1 MKKFPKLC
9 RFKARN
15 LAFVHIDG
23 GKRKLYLGK
32 WGAPETEAA
41 YRRFIAELAAD
52 VPVVASSVRGG
63 EDERVVCV
71 AELAD
76 AFLLDRADYYVK
88 NGKQTGQLDRF
99 RAALEF
105 PLRYFPA
112 TPVDEFGPK
121 KLLFCRDEMEKSGRF
136 ARSYVNTLV
145 NCFRSVIKWGVGRE
159 LVRPET
165 LVALQTVPALKRG
178 KSTAREVEPVESVP
192 GADIDATLPFLPD
205 RVAAM
210 VRIQRLTGMRPGEVC
225 AMRFGDVE
233 TSGGVWLYVLRS
245 DKTDWRRAAGAKK
258 RVPLGP
264 QVQAILT
271 PYLAEKSGDP
281 DAFLFSPQDAAR
293 DRAFE
298 RRRNRKTPLT
308 PSQRKRDAVP
318 KTRRYAESY
327 SSELYGK
334 IVKKAAIRAGV
345 EPWTPNRLRHL
356 YATEVRAKFGL
367 EAAQIMLGHARAD
380 VTQIYAERDFQ
391 KAAQIAAE
399 IG

>member
-1 MKKFPKLC
+1 M
-9 RFKARN
+9 
-15 LAFVHIDG
+15 
-23 GKRKLYLGK
+23 
-32 WGAPETEAA
+32 T
-41 YRRFIAELAAD
+41 
-52 VPVVASSVRGG
+52 
-63 EDERVVCV
+63 
-71 AELAD
+71 
-76 AFLLDRADYYVK
+76 DRAEYYVK

-112 TPVDEFGPK
+112 SPVDDFGPK
-121 KLLFCRDEMEKSGRF
+121 KHLFCRDEMEKSGRF
-136 ARSYVNTLV
+136 ARSYVNALV
-145 NCFRSVIKWGVGRE
+145 NYFRSVVKWGVGRE

-192 GADIDATLPFLPD
+192 GDDVDATLPFLPGQ
-205 RVAAM
+205 VAAM
-210 VRIQRLTGMRPGEVC
+210 VRIQRLTGMRSGEVC
-225 AMRFGDVE
+225 AMRFGDVW
-233 TSGGVWLYVLRS
+233 VYVLRS
-245 DKTDWRRAAGAKK
+245 DKTAHRRVASAKK

-264 QVQAILT
+264 QVQAILA
-271 PYLAEKSGDP
+271 PYLAEKSDDR

-308 PSQRKRDAVP
+308 PSQRKRDAEP

-334 IVKKAAIRAGV
+334 IVKRAAIRAGV
-345 EPWTPNRLRHL
+345 DPWTPNRLRHL

-380 VTQIYAERDFQ
+380 VTQIYAERDFD